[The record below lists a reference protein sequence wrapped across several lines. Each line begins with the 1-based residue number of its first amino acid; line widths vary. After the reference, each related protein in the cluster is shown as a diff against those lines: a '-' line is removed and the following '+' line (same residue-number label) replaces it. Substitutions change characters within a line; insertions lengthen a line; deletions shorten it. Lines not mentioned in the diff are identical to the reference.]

1 MPGLLTTASVM
12 MCPHGGTVQP
22 ITTDTRVRAAGS
34 PVLLASDTFVIVGC
48 LLTLPSGPHPCVS
61 VNWAVPAAESQAVGD
76 ATLTEASV
84 GFCSAADQAVQ
95 GVVLVVAT
103 QPRVSGV

>member
-12 MCPHGGTVQP
+12 MCPHGGTVEP
-22 ITTDTRVRAAGS
+22 VTTDTRETAGGS
-34 PVLLASDTFVIVGC
+34 PVLRASDTCVIVGC
-48 LLTLPSGPHPCVS
+48 VFSIGPNPHPCVS
-61 VNWAVPAAESQAVGD
+61 VNWAVPASDSRAIGE

-84 GFCSAADQAVQ
+84 GFCTAADQTVQ

-103 QPRVSGV
+103 QPRVAGV